1 MNKKTK
7 FIFDK
12 TKNVQ
17 HGNKTFFEHLH
28 STSKLIEQFFPEQQ
42 HLIDAGLFH
51 AIYDTCYFKFDSDVD
66 RESVKKLIG
75 DRAEELVYLYCTLD
89 NRIEKILEHKFDFDL
104 QKELYILEYSNLLDQ
119 IIELDNNT
127 FEQFKKIQKRL
138 TTYYNIN
145 MSNDFYKD
153 QLFVYDDKLTRAELN
168 HLHRYCIQSKYKFE
182 HTSDPLFPSRD
193 LRFTCH
199 LSARELEDS
208 GVLPSV
214 QKIVN
219 DLNQTLYLYDFYINH
234 YPQTSYVNRH
244 IDAAF
249 SGCLTIIIFCNKY
262 WDETWGG
269 ELKIYEENS
278 TIHKVVDFIPGRIV
292 VFDSQIEHKVLPLT
306 PFAQADRFTLAIKAF
321 NDPQNV
327 SKMDRDSMV
336 EVRVA
341 KIDNLN

>member
-1 MNKKTK
+1 MNKKLK
-7 FIFDK
+7 FVLDR
-12 TKNVQ
+12 TTNVQ
-17 HGNKTFFEHLH
+17 HGNKTFYEHLYN
-28 STSKLIEQFFPEQQ
+28 TSKIIQHHFPNEQY
-42 HLIDAGLFH
+42 LIDAGLYH
-51 AIYDTCYFKFDSDVD
+51 AIYGTYYFKFDSNIN
-66 RESVKKLIG
+66 REDVKKIIG
-75 DRAEELVYLYCTLD
+75 IRAEELVYFYSNLE
-89 NRIEKILEHKFDFDL
+89 NRIDQILEHKFDFDL
-104 QKELYILEYSNLLDQ
+104 QKDLYIIEYANLLDQ
-119 IIELDNNT
+119 IIELNA
-127 FEQFKKIQKRL
+127 EQFEYFKEIKKRL
-138 TTYYNIN
+138 YSHYNIN
-145 MSNDFYKD
+145 MSTNFYKD

-199 LSARELEDS
+199 LSARELEES

-219 DLNQTLYLYDFYINH
+219 NLNQTLYLYDFYINH

-249 SGCLTIIIFCNKY
+249 SGCLTIILFCNKY

-278 TIHKVVDFIPGRIV
+278 TVHKVVDFIPGRIV

-321 NDPQNV
+321 NDPENV
-327 SKMDRDSMV
+327 GKMDKSSMI
-336 EVRVA
+336 EI
-341 KIDNLN
+341 KPMQKET